1 MCPDGFMCNGY
12 AVVLCMMLCLFS
24 RIMKNVISS
33 LFGAGCLGV
42 KRMAIAIALGGAAGV
57 LPAQEQAEPAQKP
70 WQLQCVTLIRKGDDE
85 SLARAVELVRK
96 EAEAGDATAQTV
108 LGLRYIV
115 GAGVEKKQEEAE
127 RYLKKA
133 AEQNSRD
140 ARWLLGY
147 CCSNREEADKYTQA
161 AAEDGHCGAQ
171 CKMGELCSSAVGS
184 MKEKDP
190 DGAFRW
196 YSMAAEQ
203 KENMGLAGL
212 GTCYCL
218 GIGVEKDEKKGY
230 ALSEQ
235 AAELGNIHAM
245 EYHALFPGVQWNP
258 ASRGQM
264 QVKDAKGRQLLFAEA
279 GSQGAMCNLSNC
291 YMSGWGVPKD
301 ENAALYWRIKAVE
314 KGDAFMT
321 RDMVAL
327 SMPGD
332 LESAVQKGDPLAM
345 FLKGF
350 LLQMENR
357 LNDKPDNMEEIIS
370 LYQKAAEKK
379 LSHAQYRLALCYEM
393 GLGVEANVPEAVK
406 WYRKAAE
413 QGHAEAQ
420 YRLARCF
427 EKLGKGKQLKE
438 LAKWYAKAAKQG
450 HARAQYQLGLCFL
463 HAKGGVDK
471 KDAKAAAKWFRMAA
485 DRFDI
490 GGLYEMGM
498 LYYSGKGVKKD
509 RKEALRFL
517 SIAGESFGP
526 LCLEIDRFR
535 KPTKA
540 SGYAEECIEQMSRAN
555 ADALSILYLLRSL
568 KK

>member
-1 MCPDGFMCNGY
+1 MCPDGFLCNGY

-42 KRMAIAIALGGAAGV
+42 KRIAIAIALGGAAGV

-115 GAGVEKKQEEAE
+115 GAGVE
-127 RYLKKA
+127 
-133 AEQNSRD
+133 
-140 ARWLLGY
+140 
-147 CCSNREEADKYTQA
+147 
-161 AAEDGHCGAQ
+161 
-171 CKMGELCSSAVGS
+171 
-184 MKEKDP
+184 
-190 DGAFRW
+190 
-196 YSMAAEQ
+196 
-203 KENMGLAGL
+203 
-212 GTCYCL
+212 
-218 GIGVEKDEKKGY
+218 
-230 ALSEQ
+230 
-235 AAELGNIHAM
+235 
-245 EYHALFPGVQWNP
+245 
-258 ASRGQM
+258 
-264 QVKDAKGRQLLFAEA
+264 
-279 GSQGAMCNLSNC
+279 
-291 YMSGWGVPKD
+291 
-301 ENAALYWRIKAVE
+301 
-314 KGDAFMT
+314 
-321 RDMVAL
+321 
-327 SMPGD
+327 
-332 LESAVQKGDPLAM
+332 
-345 FLKGF
+345 
-350 LLQMENR
+350 
-357 LNDKPDNMEEIIS
+357 
-370 LYQKAAEKK
+370 
-379 LSHAQYRLALCYEM
+379 
-393 GLGVEANVPEAVK
+393 
-406 WYRKAAE
+406 
-413 QGHAEAQ
+413 
-420 YRLARCF
+420 
-427 EKLGKGKQLKE
+427 
-438 LAKWYAKAAKQG
+438 
-450 HARAQYQLGLCFL
+450 
-463 HAKGGVDK
+463 K